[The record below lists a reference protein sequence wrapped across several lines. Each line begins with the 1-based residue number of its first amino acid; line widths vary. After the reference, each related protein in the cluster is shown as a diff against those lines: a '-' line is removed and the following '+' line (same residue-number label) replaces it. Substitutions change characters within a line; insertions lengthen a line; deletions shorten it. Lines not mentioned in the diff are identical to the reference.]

1 MVLRVSVRL
10 GGCLPVL
17 TGRSMEQALEL
28 PEGTTVAEALTA
40 AGVTP
45 GLAMLVSVGGHVRQ
59 PSHTLSD
66 GDHLVV
72 VPPVSGG

>member
-1 MVLRVSVRL
+1 MRL

-17 TGRSMEQALEL
+17 TGRSSEQALEL
-28 PEGTTVAEALTA
+28 PEGATVAEALA
-40 AGVTP
+40 LAGVRP
-45 GLAMLVSVGGHVRQ
+45 EMAMLVSVGGHVRQ
-59 PSHTLSD
+59 LNHPLSD